1 MTGARRGAGV
11 AHPTRAEISSTLV
24 GQTVASTFLDTVS
37 AHPDRVA
44 LRWRD
49 GDGWDAMTY
58 GAYGDAAARVAAGLR
73 DLGVA
78 HGDRVMLMLR
88 NVPEFHVLD
97 TAVVLC
103 GATPISI
110 YNSSSV
116 EQVEFLAGH
125 SRARFAFVED
135 DDYFALFRAAMPAL
149 PELRAVGVV
158 RGSGGDVGYDE
169 LLGAAPLDLAS
180 ATAAVRPDQLA
191 TVIYTSGTTGAPK
204 GVMLTHQQVRFT
216 AESLKIA
223 LGRPLADLAGTRVI
237 SYLPMAHVAERMT
250 SHYGGILAAYEVIT
264 CPDVGQVAGYLR
276 DVRPQVFFGVPRVWE
291 KIQSALLAA
300 LAADPDKLRQ
310 FEDGVAA
317 AIPLADARAWGRA
330 TDEQEATWAFLD
342 EVAFAP
348 VRRTLGIDEVFC
360 AVSGAAP
367 IPPELLAWYRGI
379 GVPLSEIYGMS
390 ESGGPMLWAP
400 HRVKPGTVG
409 PPIPGC
415 EVRLADDGEILCRG
429 GNVFEGYLDDPERT
443 AEALD
448 AEGWLHSGDIGTI
461 DDDGYYR
468 VVDRKKELIITAGGK
483 NVSPANLEAKLKL
496 VPLIGQAIA
505 VGDNEPFVGA
515 LLVLDPEAARV
526 FARTEGLDG
535 DLAALAR
542 HPRVVEVVTAGVD
555 KVMASFSHAEQVKRF
570 VILADEWEP
579 DSAELTP
586 TSKLKRRN
594 IAEKYAAEIASMY
607 QGVGAGVPAAS
618 SWEPGRDQD

>member
-1 MTGARRGAGV
+1 V
-11 AHPTRAEISSTLV
+11 AYPTSAEISSKLA
-24 GQTVASTFLDTVS
+24 GQTVASTFLDTVT

-58 GAYGDAAARVAAGLR
+58 RAYADAVARVAAGMR

-78 HGDRVMLMLR
+78 PGDRVVLMLR

-97 TAVVLC
+97 IAVVMC

-116 EQVEFLAGH
+116 EQVAYLAGH

-135 DDYFALFRAAMPAL
+135 DEFFGAFRAARPSL
-149 PELRAVGVV
+149 PELRTVGVV

-169 LLGAAPLDLAS
+169 MLGTAPLELHA
-180 ATAAVRPDQLA
+180 AAAAVRPDHLA
-191 TVIYTSGTTGAPK
+191 TVIYTSGTTGDPK
-204 GVMLTHQQVRFT
+204 GVMLTHEQVRFT

-223 LGRPLADLAGTRVI
+223 LGRSLADLAGTRVV

-250 SHYGGILAAYEVIT
+250 SHYSGILAAYEVIT
-264 CPDVGQVAGYLR
+264 CPDVGQIAAYLR
-276 DVRPQVFFGVPRVWE
+276 AVRPQVFFGVPRVWE
-291 KIQSALLAA
+291 KIQSGLLAA

-317 AIPLADARAWGRA
+317 AIPLADARSWGRA
-330 TDEQEATWAFLD
+330 TEEQEATLAFLD

-348 VRRTLGIDEVFC
+348 VRSTLGIDEVFC

-400 HRVKPGTVG
+400 QRVKPGTVG

-415 EVRLADDGEILCRG
+415 EVRLAPDGEILCRG
-429 GNVFEGYLDDPERT
+429 GNVFEGYLDDPVRT

-448 AEGWLHSGDIGTI
+448 SDGWLHSGDIGTI

-505 VGDNEPFVGA
+505 VGDNEPFVSA

-526 FARTEGLDG
+526 FARAEGIDDT

-542 HPRVVEVVTAGVD
+542 NPRVVEVVTAGVD
-555 KVMASFSHAEQVKRF
+555 TVMASFSHAEQVKRF

-579 DSAELTP
+579 DSVELTP

-607 QGVGAGVPAAS
+607 AAVGPAGPASTPAK
-618 SWEPGRDQD
+618 

>member
-1 MTGARRGAGV
+1 V

-24 GQTVASTFLDTVS
+24 GQTVASTFLDTVT

-169 LLGAAPLDLAS
+169 LLGAAPLDLEA

-223 LGRPLADLAGTRVI
+223 LGRPLAELAGTRVI

-526 FARTEGLDG
+526 FARTEGIDG
-535 DLAALAR
+535 DLASLAR

-607 QGVGAGVPAAS
+607 RGVGVGDGGPAAS
-618 SWEPGRDQD
+618 SRAPGRDQD

>member
-1 MTGARRGAGV
+1 V

-24 GQTVASTFLDTVS
+24 GQTVASTFLDTVT

-169 LLGAAPLDLAS
+169 LLGAAPLDLEA

-223 LGRPLADLAGTRVI
+223 LGRPLAELAGTRVI

-264 CPDVGQVAGYLR
+264 CADVGQVAGYLR

-317 AIPLADARAWGRA
+317 
-330 TDEQEATWAFLD
+330 
-342 EVAFAP
+342 
-348 VRRTLGIDEVFC
+348 
-360 AVSGAAP
+360 
-367 IPPELLAWYRGI
+367 
-379 GVPLSEIYGMS
+379 
-390 ESGGPMLWAP
+390 
-400 HRVKPGTVG
+400 
-409 PPIPGC
+409 
-415 EVRLADDGEILCRG
+415 
-429 GNVFEGYLDDPERT
+429 
-443 AEALD
+443 
-448 AEGWLHSGDIGTI
+448 
-461 DDDGYYR
+461 
-468 VVDRKKELIITAGGK
+468 
-483 NVSPANLEAKLKL
+483 
-496 VPLIGQAIA
+496 
-505 VGDNEPFVGA
+505 
-515 LLVLDPEAARV
+515 
-526 FARTEGLDG
+526 
-535 DLAALAR
+535 
-542 HPRVVEVVTAGVD
+542 
-555 KVMASFSHAEQVKRF
+555 
-570 VILADEWEP
+570 
-579 DSAELTP
+579 P
-586 TSKLKRRN
+586 TSKRRRGLSSTRWRSRRC
-594 IAEKYAAEIASMY
+594 AARSASTRSSAPSAAPRRSPRSSSRGTAASECRCPRSTGCPSPGVRCSGPRIASSPAPS
-607 QGVGAGVPAAS
+607 GRRSRGARSGSRTTARSFVAGATSSRAISTTRSAPPRPSTPRAGCTAATSGRSTTTATTGS
-618 SWEPGRDQD
+618 SIARRS

>member
-1 MTGARRGAGV
+1 V

-24 GQTVASTFLDTVS
+24 GQTVASTFLDTVT

-58 GAYGDAAARVAAGLR
+58 RAYGDAASRVAAGLR
-73 DLGVA
+73 ELGVA

-125 SRARFAFVED
+125 SGARFAFVED
-135 DDYFALFRAAMPAL
+135 DDYFGLFRAAMPAL

-169 LLGAAPLDLAS
+169 LLGAAPVDLAA

-204 GVMLTHQQVRFT
+204 GVMLTHEQVRFT

-223 LGRPLADLAGTRVI
+223 LGRPLAELAGTRVI

-250 SHYGGILAAYEVIT
+250 SHYSGILAAYEVIT

-291 KIQSALLAA
+291 KIQSGLLAA

-317 AIPLADARAWGRA
+317 AIPAADARAWGRA

-379 GVPLSEIYGMS
+379 GLPLSEIYGMS

-526 FARTEGLDG
+526 FARAEGIDG
-535 DLAALAR
+535 DLTSLAR

-607 QGVGAGVPAAS
+607 RNVGEGRPATS
-618 SWEPGRDQD
+618 

>member
-223 LGRPLADLAGTRVI
+223 LGRPLAELAGTRVI

-526 FARTEGLDG
+526 FARTEGIDG
-535 DLAALAR
+535 DLASLAR

-607 QGVGAGVPAAS
+607 QGVGAGGPAAS

>member
-1 MTGARRGAGV
+1 V
-11 AHPTRAEISSTLV
+11 AHPTSAEISSKLV
-24 GQTVASTFLDTVS
+24 GQTVASTFLDTVT

-169 LLGAAPLDLAS
+169 LLGAAPLDLAA

-223 LGRPLADLAGTRVI
+223 LGRPLPDLAGTRVI

-607 QGVGAGVPAAS
+607 RGAGDGGPATS
-618 SWEPGRDQD
+618 SRAPGRDQD